1 MLKLFK
7 KFAFDYVPTV
17 QLAMKRSLPLKPP
30 AHKYVSNSCQKSLS
44 GKQATLWIIPEK
56 ESKIRTFQQFLEI
69 LFMGITHTEKM
80 NLQHL
85 HCIC

>member
-17 QLAMKRSLPLKPP
+17 QLAMKRSLPLNPP

-44 GKQATLWIIPEK
+44 GK
-56 ESKIRTFQQFLEI
+56 
-69 LFMGITHTEKM
+69 
-80 NLQHL
+80 
-85 HCIC
+85 